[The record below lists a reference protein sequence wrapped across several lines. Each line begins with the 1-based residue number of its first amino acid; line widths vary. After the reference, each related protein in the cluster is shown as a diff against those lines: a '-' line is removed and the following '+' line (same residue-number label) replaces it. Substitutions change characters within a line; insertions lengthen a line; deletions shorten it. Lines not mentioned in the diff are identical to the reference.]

1 MENNDYGLLY
11 DAAVAWKELTEYY
24 YVFTFGYKQQLYT
37 IHLSFPS
44 EKFPHLAGFQYL
56 KDINLPR
63 FNPLMQY
70 ICLSICTLLEDE
82 NKQEVTDE
90 ILEKAYKFT
99 TVNFS
104 HADVVDTME
113 KGSNQRGQ
121 QRKMYETTDGK
132 LLDMYGLVVE
142 SLAKN
147 PPLIEISFETFYSRI
162 IQLIKLSANEKN
174 PDKAIVKEHLRK
186 LQNVL
191 EAKEE
196 IYRAI
201 EWKDGKVYVL
211 DPLFLFYLRWG
222 RKNG

>member
-1 MENNDYGLLY
+1 
-11 DAAVAWKELTEYY
+11 
-24 YVFTFGYKQQLYT
+24 
-37 IHLSFPS
+37 
-44 EKFPHLAGFQYL
+44 
-56 KDINLPR
+56 
-63 FNPLMQY
+63 
-70 ICLSICTLLEDE
+70 
-82 NKQEVTDE
+82 
-90 ILEKAYKFT
+90 
-99 TVNFS
+99 
-104 HADVVDTME
+104 
-113 KGSNQRGQ
+113 
-121 QRKMYETTDGK
+121 MYETTDGK
-132 LLDMYGLVVE
+132 LLDMYGLIVE

-147 PPLIEISFETFYSRI
+147 PPLTEISFEIFYSRI
-162 IQLIKLSANEKN
+162 IQLIKLPANEKN

>member
-1 MENNDYGLLY
+1 MG
-11 DAAVAWKELTEYY
+11 
-24 YVFTFGYKQQLYT
+24 
-37 IHLSFPS
+37 
-44 EKFPHLAGFQYL
+44 
-56 KDINLPR
+56 
-63 FNPLMQY
+63 
-70 ICLSICTLLEDE
+70 
-82 NKQEVTDE
+82 
-90 ILEKAYKFT
+90 
-99 TVNFS
+99 
-104 HADVVDTME
+104 
-113 KGSNQRGQ
+113 KGPNQRGQ

-132 LLDMYGLVVE
+132 LLDMYGLIVE

-147 PPLIEISFETFYSRI
+147 PPLTEISFETFYSRI

-174 PDKAIVKEHLRK
+174 PEKSIVKEHLRK